1 MGYSQISP
9 DSHDKGEIS
18 GYKTPVGQGQGVGD
32 TLGVRI
38 NLLWSG
44 HIAAE
49 T

>member
-1 MGYSQISP
+1 MGCPQISLN
-9 DSHDKGEIS
+9 SHDKAEIS
-18 GYKTPVGQGQGVGD
+18 GYKSPVGQGQGEGD